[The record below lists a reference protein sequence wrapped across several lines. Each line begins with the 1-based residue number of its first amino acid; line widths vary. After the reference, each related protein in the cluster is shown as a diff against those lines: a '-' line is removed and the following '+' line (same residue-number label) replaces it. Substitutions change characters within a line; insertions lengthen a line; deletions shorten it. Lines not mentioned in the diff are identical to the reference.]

1 MTAPRIFC
9 PLCRWIP
16 EASSRWV
23 CTRQLGGCGTSWN
36 TFDTGGICPKC
47 SWHWEITQCLSCK
60 QFSLHKH
67 WYHDPDSDSEPA
79 ETQESELLEA

>member
-1 MTAPRIFC
+1 MSPPRIFC

-67 WYHDPDSDSEPA
+67 WYHDPDGDSEPA
-79 ETQESELLEA
+79 ETQETELLEA